1 MDLILPGVYHWCATH
16 PNTGSPAHAYAVGA
30 TLVDPILPDDGIEAL
45 PGPVEQIVLTNRH
58 HYRSS
63 AEIARHFGCPVR
75 CHEAGLH
82 EFAGTDRVVEGYTW
96 GQQLAGDVEAVELDA
111 ICPEETV
118 LHVHRGDGA
127 LAFADGV
134 VRLSGDALE
143 FVPDGLL
150 GDDPEQV
157 KADLRSALAALL
169 DREFDALLFAHG
181 DPIVGGGK
189 QRLTA
194 FVEAGG

>member
-1 MDLILPGVYHWCATH
+1 MELILPGVHHWCATH
-16 PNTGSPAHAYAVGA
+16 PNTGSPAHSYAVGT
-30 TLVDPILPDDGIEAL
+30 TLVDPILPDEGLGAL
-45 PGPVEQIVLTNRH
+45 PGPVQQIVLTNRH

-63 AEIARHFGCPVR
+63 AAFVERFGCPVR

-82 EFAGTDRVVEGYTW
+82 EFAGTDRAVEGFAW
-96 GQQLAGDVEAVELDA
+96 GDGLAADVEAVRLNA

-118 LHVHRGDGA
+118 LHVRRGDGA

-157 KADLRSALAALL
+157 KADLRRALIPLL
-169 DREFDALLFAHG
+169 ERDFDALLFAHG
-181 DPIVGGGK
+181 DPIVSGGK
-189 QRLTA
+189 ERLRS
-194 FVEAGG
+194 FVGG